1 MATYTASP
9 SGMVEL
15 EDILRAETNRIRQSI
30 TALAEQAAYFA
41 ANSSGEAIF
50 SYRSAQQQWDSGM
63 AQMERAL
70 QTGGTNLGNIRDNI
84 VRTDNS
90 GAALF

>member
-1 MATYTASP
+1 MATYSANPAS
-9 SGMVEL
+9 MAEL

-41 ANSSGEAIF
+41 AHTSGEAIF
-50 SYRSAQQQWDSGM
+50 SYRSAQDQWDRGM
-63 AQMERAL
+63 QQMELAL
-70 QTGGTNLGNIRDNI
+70 QAGGANLGSIRDNI